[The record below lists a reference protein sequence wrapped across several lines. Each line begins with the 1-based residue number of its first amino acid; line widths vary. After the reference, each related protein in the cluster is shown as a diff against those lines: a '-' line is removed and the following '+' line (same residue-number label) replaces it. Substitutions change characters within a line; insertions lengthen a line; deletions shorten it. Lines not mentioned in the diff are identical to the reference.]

1 MNTIKSICKSIYGL
15 NMASSNKRLRIQ
27 VTMISLGHSGVV
39 FLLTALITLAAG
51 MAASV
56 ALITLAAG
64 MAASVALA
72 VLILSL
78 AWGFSII
85 EAGRLHYP
93 EASGGTEGDE

>member
-56 ALITLAAG
+56 AL
-64 MAASVALA
+64 A